1 MASNFRSGTVN
12 GTGAAINVSLGWQPD
27 YVKLINIADAGSLDP
42 MMEWTS
48 DMPAAAGIKYLRIA
62 DNATTANKSH
72 AYVTTG
78 GVSVYAGSTSAGE
91 GFTIGADTDI
101 NASGEKI
108 VWIAMR
114 NQRG

>member
-1 MASNFRSGTVN
+1 MASNMRTGTVT

-27 YVKLINIADAGSLDP
+27 YVKVMNIADAGNLDP
-42 MMEWTS
+42 IIEWTS
-48 DMPAAAGIKYLRIA
+48 DMPAAAGMKFLRIV

-72 AYVTTG
+72 AYVTSNGITA
-78 GVSVYAGSTSAGE
+78 YAGSASAGE
-91 GFTIGADTDI
+91 GFTIGADADL
-101 NASGEKI
+101 NATGEKI

>member
-1 MASNFRSGTVN
+1 MASNIRTGTVN
-12 GTGAAINVSLGWQPD
+12 GTGSAINVSLGWQPD
-27 YVKLINIADAGSLDP
+27 YVKLVNIADAGSLDP

-72 AYVTTG
+72 AYVTSNGISAYT
-78 GVSVYAGSTSAGE
+78 GSTSAGE
-91 GFTIGADTDI
+91 GFTIGADSDI

>member
-12 GTGAAINVSLGWQPD
+12 GTGAAINVSLGWKPD
-27 YVKLINIADAGSLDP
+27 YVKLINIADASSLDP

-48 DMPAAAGIKYLRIA
+48 DMPAAAGVKYLRIA
-62 DNATTANKSH
+62 DNGTSAAKSH

-78 GVSVYAGSTSAGE
+78 GVSAYAGSDSAAE
-91 GFTIGADTDI
+91 GFTIGADADI